1 MMKGPIFG
9 EQTTDPGASP
19 ENRLIFASF
28 FKRLIDCIPIEPFL
42 YYIVSIRTWS
52 AEYRRF
58 FLSPWILPT
67 ILDRQQPTL
76 SQEEYMSAELK
87 EKAVAGLKTTCR
99 GIWTLTVNT
108 ARRVKILGRHGLAY
122 RQQRKIN
129 RALTRLGTQTFRAL
143 EQGEGNPMT
152 APEVNEAVQ
161 KAKDLKEIKE
171 KNYQAMEAIRERIRT
186 SRVKEPPPPP
196 PPPPEAPPAETKE
209 PEKTEEAE
217 KPEETPAQ

>member
-1 MMKGPIFG
+1 M
-9 EQTTDPGASP
+9 EQ
-19 ENRLIFASF
+19 
-28 FKRLIDCIPIEPFL
+28 FL
-42 YYIVSIRTWS
+42 YYIVSTRTWS

-67 ILDRQQPTL
+67 ILDHHQPTL

-99 GIWTLTVNT
+99 GTWILTVNT
-108 ARRVKILGRHGLAY
+108 ARRVKILGRYGLAY
-122 RQQRKIN
+122 WQQRKIN

-143 EQGEGNPMT
+143 EQGEGNPLT

-171 KNYQAMEAIRERIRT
+171 KNYQAMEAVRERIRT
-186 SRVKEPPPPP
+186 SRVKAPPPP
-196 PPPPEAPPAETKE
+196 PPPPEAPPAEAQE
-209 PEKTEEAE
+209 AEKTTEEAE
-217 KPEETPAQ
+217 KPQEPAGQ